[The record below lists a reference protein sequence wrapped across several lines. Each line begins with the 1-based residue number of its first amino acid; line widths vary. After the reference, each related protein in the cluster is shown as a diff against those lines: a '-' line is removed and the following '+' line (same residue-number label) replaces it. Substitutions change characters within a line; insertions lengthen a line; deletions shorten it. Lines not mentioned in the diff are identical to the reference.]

1 MSLGARLSAYWSSFQ
16 AELFPWLEEETGPLG
31 ERYERFV
38 MVLELVRVETF
49 LPYLNGVPGCPRKD
63 RAALAR
69 AFIVKAVFDLATTR
83 ALIERLAIDRTLR
96 RLCGWTR
103 VGEVPSEAT
112 FSRAFADF
120 SASALPSRLH
130 EALIKNTH
138 EDRLVGHV
146 SRDATAIEVRER
158 PAPKPEKPRRRRG
171 RPRKGEERPKERR
184 RLERQ
189 AEMSLP
195 EMLDDLPRACAVG
208 TKRNAKGHQTSW
220 IGYKMHIDVRCT
232 STWPTAR
239 SRSVAF
245 SPPPPCMTVRP
256 PSRWPP

>member
-69 AFIVKAVFDLATTR
+69 AFIAKAVFDLATTR

-103 VGEVPSEAT
+103 VGEVPQRGDLLA
-112 FSRAFADF
+112 
-120 SASALPSRLH
+120 RLC
-130 EALIKNTH
+130 
-138 EDRLVGHV
+138 RLL
-146 SRDATAIEVRER
+146 RKC
-158 PAPKPEKPRRRRG
+158 PAEP
-171 RPRKGEERPKERR
+171 
-184 RLERQ
+184 
-189 AEMSLP
+189 A
-195 EMLDDLPRACAVG
+195 
-208 TKRNAKGHQTSW
+208 
-220 IGYKMHIDVRCT
+220 
-232 STWPTAR
+232 AR
-239 SRSVAF
+239 SADQEH
-245 SPPPPCMTVRP
+245 P
-256 PSRWPP
+256 